1 MSNERGENFMKA
13 RGVTRRKFIRTVA
26 VLGAG
31 AAGVSVL
38 AGCGNAGTASLPA
51 GTAGKGEPAAV
62 SPGEAIA
69 ATDEVEPNSAVPYTN
84 AETGAQEVLIRLPN
98 EDLVAYSA
106 VCTHQACIVS
116 YQPQTEKLACPCHG
130 GVFDPAKD
138 AAVVSGPPPTP
149 LPDVAFEVRDGK
161 VFLA

>member
-1 MSNERGENFMKA
+1 MG
-13 RGVTRRKFIRTVA
+13 A

-31 AAGVSVL
+31 SAVASIL
-38 AGCGNAGTASLPA
+38 AGCGNTGTASLPA
-51 GTAGKGEPAAV
+51 KTKNGAEPAGV
-62 SPGEAIA
+62 SPGGVIV
-69 ATDEVEPNSAVPYTN
+69 ATGEVEPNSAVPFTN
-84 AETGAQEVLIRLPN
+84 TETGAPEVLIRLPKG
-98 EDLVAYSA
+98 ELVAYSA

-130 GVFDPAKD
+130 GVFDPAKG

-149 LPDVAFEVRDGK
+149 LPEVAFEVRDGK